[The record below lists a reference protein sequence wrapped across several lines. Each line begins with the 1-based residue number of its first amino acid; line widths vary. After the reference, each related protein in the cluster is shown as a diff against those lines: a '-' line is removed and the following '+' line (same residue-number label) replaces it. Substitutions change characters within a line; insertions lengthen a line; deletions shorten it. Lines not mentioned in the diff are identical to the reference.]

1 MSGDNPMVTTNQ
13 FYEPSY
19 KVGKQNIAKGMYSY
33 PPMDK
38 KKEAELKEQYYKKAK
53 EAMPQKDPY
62 VGGYNPQPTQTK
74 P

>member
-1 MSGDNPMVTTNQ
+1 
-13 FYEPSY
+13 
-19 KVGKQNIAKGMYSY
+19 MYSY

-38 KKEAELKEQYYKKAK
+38 KKEAELKEQYQKKAK